1 MTRVVK
7 AVRCILAG
15 FAAASALSGSGF
27 AKDSSANN
35 DGFSPISCTGAPNEI
50 KLIVSNV
57 RKGVGILK
65 VELYKNDESTW
76 LQGSGRIV
84 QAKFAA
90 RAPETRVCLHA
101 PGPGRYAIG
110 MYHDKNNSGRFD
122 KGPLGLP
129 AEPFGVS
136 NNPRMQFAAPKIE
149 EALFEV
155 PESNVVVT
163 IRLRS
168 L

>member
-1 MTRVVK
+1 MSGVK
-7 AVRCILAG
+7 TVRLVL
-15 FAAASALSGSGF
+15 AAAATAAVLSGSAGANDSAA
-27 AKDSSANN
+27 AK

-50 KLIVSNV
+50 RLIVSNV

-65 VELYKNDESTW
+65 VELYKNDQTTW
-76 LQGSGRIV
+76 LQGEGRLV
-84 QAKFAA
+84 QARFAA
-90 RAPETRVCLHA
+90 RAPETKVCLHA

-110 MYHDKNNSGRFD
+110 LYHDKNNSGRFD

-155 PESNVVVT
+155 PDTSVVVT
-163 IRLRS
+163 IKLRS

>member
-1 MTRVVK
+1 MQ
-7 AVRCILAG
+7 AVRWILAG
-15 FAAASALSGSGF
+15 VASAAALTGSGV
-27 AKDSSANN
+27 AKDDGAAN

-65 VELYKNDESTW
+65 VELYKNDQATW
-76 LQGSGRIV
+76 LQGPGRIV
-84 QAKFAA
+84 QARFAA

-101 PGPGRYAIG
+101 PEPGRYAIG
-110 MYHDKNNSGRFD
+110 LYHDKNNSGRFD

-155 PESNVVVT
+155 PPTNVVVT
-163 IRLRS
+163 IKLRS